1 MWPVIQALA
10 DVLFVL
16 FVLGLI
22 PLGVVG
28 AMMLLAPGET
38 ERQRVARES
47 REAERR
53 ITEIGRHAQAV
64 ILGEALRRAQ
74 ARPTP
79 TPVDG
84 GQQQNTSDN
93 PDGLWHD

>member
-1 MWPVIQALA
+1 MQTFA
-10 DVLFVL
+10 DFVFIL

-22 PLGVVG
+22 PLAVVG
-28 AMMLLAPGET
+28 GMVLFTPGET
-38 ERQRVARES
+38 ERQRQARQA

-74 ARPTP
+74 TKPQATRA
-79 TPVDG
+79 DG
-84 GQQQNTSDN
+84 QA
-93 PDGLWHD
+93 PHDEQFGPWRD